1 MRYRLNSYWM
11 LVALIALF
19 GEPVF
24 AAGDEGANGIR
35 EGCGLCGKRV
45 SVPLAHIGLLEIGM
59 VAVATATWPEGYNL
73 LAVRR
78 NTVQLKESWTRPPEF
93 HFTGNLFTSDNDWW
107 YFNVF
112 AHGLFGSEAYLS
124 ARVWGHGPG
133 VSGLL
138 AVFASFSWEYL
149 VEAWYKRPSAIDL
162 FWTPLSGIL
171 LGELR
176 FRTYLAVTRRVSS
189 PALRK
194 ALQILLDPLGSF
206 ERRLL
211 GCEIRPRL
219 CP

>member
-1 MRYRLNSYWM
+1 MWYRKNRY
-11 LVALIALF
+11 LVIAVLF
-19 GEPVF
+19 SLFREPGLA
-24 AAGDEGANGIR
+24 AAGERVYGVR
-35 EGCGLCGKRV
+35 EVCAVCDKSV
-45 SVPLAHIGLLEIGM
+45 SVPFAHIGVVELGM
-59 VAVATATWPEGYNL
+59 VAVAVAAWPEGYNP

-78 NTVQLKESWTRPPEF
+78 NVGQLEESWTHPPEF

-124 ARVWGHGPG
+124 SRVWGHGPF
-133 VSGLL
+133 VSGMF

-176 FRTYLAVTRRVSS
+176 FRAYLAVTRRVSA

-194 ALQILLDPLGSF
+194 SLQILLDPLGSF

-211 GCEIRPRL
+211 ECEIR
-219 CP
+219 